1 MDKEIFEVVL
11 NKSAQDSKI
20 KRIIEMKSESALPT
34 GENFTSTILKITLKV
49 VLGNGRI
56 ATKTFIAKKG
66 YTGEAAEQPR
76 KENSLFRTE
85 VSVYTNVLR
94 EMGYLM
100 EEFGDT
106 EGPLWCEFIHYNRAN
121 SIIILEDLKAS
132 GFNTVKRTEPQ
143 DLDHARL
150 TLRSLGRYHAMAKV
164 LEERGLISKDG
175 YKPHPF
181 LGDGIYIRNFLYGS
195 LQTLFKGM
203 RKSWGEE
210 WAEYADKLSQMSC
223 EELSKRITESGN
235 FDDNTFKCLNHG
247 DCWSNNMMFKHN
259 WEGKPIEMRFVDFQ
273 IPHYNSPCV
282 DVTSY
287 IYSSVKASVRHQN
300 LKSLIELYHES
311 LTSSLDRFG
320 YKGSK
325 PSLEDINN
333 AMERLLFFGTCFFTA
348 CVPCALTERTDAL
361 DLDKIF
367 KTNGEEGYNLSVY
380 CEDGVVETIGE
391 DLKALVKLFE
401 KR

>member
-106 EGPLWCEFIHYNRAN
+106 EGPLWCEFIHYSRAD

-150 TLRSLGRYHAMAKV
+150 ALRSFGRYHAMAKV

-175 YKPHPF
+175 YKPYIF
-181 LGDGIYIRNFLYGS
+181 LNDEVCIRNLLYAPF
-195 LQTLFKGM
+195 QTLIKGM

-210 WAEYADKLSQMSC
+210 WAEYAEKLSRVSF
-223 EELSKRITESGN
+223 EELSKRTKDGGN

-247 DCWSNNMMFKHN
+247 DGWNNNMMFKHD
-259 WEGKPIEMRFVDFQ
+259 WEGRPVEMRFVDFQ
-273 IPHYNSPCV
+273 VPHYNSPCM
-282 DVTSY
+282 DVTY
-287 IYSSVKASVRHQN
+287 FLYSSVNPSVRHQN
-300 LKSLIELYHES
+300 LNSLIELYHES
-311 LTSSLDRFG
+311 LTSSLERFG

-333 AMERLLFFGTCFFTA
+333 GMERLVFYGTCLFTSTFP
-348 CVPCALTERTDAL
+348 CVLTERTDAM
-361 DLDKIF
+361 DLGLIF

-380 CEDGVVETIGE
+380 CEDGVIEMIGE
-391 DLKALVKLFE
+391 DLKALVKLFDE
-401 KR
+401 S